1 VPTAN
6 VRSVVRATKKGLQGG
21 MGSQEHRRPHRPPRP
36 RRHGS
41 VPNLTILERAV
52 NDQPGLVVQQ
62 DGVTVAV
69 IAFDVVVER
78 IKHIWAVRNPEK
90 LRPWTTG

>member
-1 VPTAN
+1 VLRPIEYGEQVAHL
-6 VRSVVRATKKGLQGG
+6 VVDVG
-21 MGSQEHRRPHRPPRP
+21 
-36 RRHGS
+36 GS
-41 VPNLTILERAV
+41 VPDLTILEGAV